1 MFKIF
6 SKTIIVGLSLL
17 PSLAMAQTIKAD
29 SDFYTIDLIKV
40 YFLLLLF
47 ATILNRILEY
57 LKLLLAYLN
66 QKKPFLTRLFKI
78 LFNAIATKLNRL
90 GIDFDEQKLYENIQ
104 RYTISLLMQLLGFV
118 LGVLLAFALQ
128 LNVLQAF
135 QVLPN
140 NPTIG
145 MLLSGLLI
153 GAGVEPVHSFFR
165 IAQEKRKL
173 KKLFTE
179 LQK

>member
-1 MFKIF
+1 MFKIL
-6 SKTIIVGLSLL
+6 SKMIIIGLSLL
-17 PSLAMAQTIKAD
+17 PSLAMAQTINAD
-29 SDFYTIDLIKV
+29 SDFYTIGLIKV

-66 QKKPFLTRLFKI
+66 QKKHFLRKLFKS
-78 LFNAIATKLNRL
+78 LFNAIVTKLNRL

-104 RYTISLLMQLLGFV
+104 RYTISLLMQFLGFI

-145 MLLSGLLI
+145 LLLSGLLI

>member
-1 MFKIF
+1 TF
-6 SKTIIVGLSLL
+6 
-17 PSLAMAQTIKAD
+17 AQTVN
-29 SDFYTIDLIKV
+29 SESTFYTIDLIKV

-47 ATILNRILEY
+47 ATILNRLLEY

-66 QKKPFLTRLFKI
+66 QKKPFLTKLFKRM
-78 LFNAIATKLNRL
+78 FNAIATKLNRL

-104 RYTISLLMQLLGFV
+104 RFTISLLMQLLGFV
-118 LGVLLAFALQ
+118 LGILLAFALQ

-135 QVLPN
+135 QLLPN

-145 MLLSGLLI
+145 LLLSGLLI

-173 KKLFTE
+173 KKLFAD

>member
-1 MFKIF
+1 MFNSLFKI
-6 SKTIIVGLSLL
+6 SLL
-17 PSLAMAQTIKAD
+17 FLLLNVSFLFGQSGETHEV
-29 SDFYTIDLIKV
+29 FYTLNLVKI

-66 QKKPFLTRLFKI
+66 NRWHFLSAIFDVLFK
-78 LFNAIATKLNRL
+78 FVSGKLNSL
-90 GIDFDEQKLYENIQ
+90 GLDFDEQKLSENI
-104 RYTISLLMQLLGFV
+104 RVYTISFLMQLLGFV
-118 LGVLLAFALQ
+118 LGVFLAFLLN
-128 LNVLQAF
+128 LNVLKAVN
-135 QVLPN
+135 VLPG
-140 NPTIG
+140 NPQIG
-145 MLLSGLLI
+145 LFLSGLLI

>member
-1 MFKIF
+1 MFN
-6 SKTIIVGLSLL
+6 SIV
-17 PSLAMAQTIKAD
+17 
-29 SDFYTIDLIKV
+29 
-40 YFLLLLF
+40 
-47 ATILNRILEY
+47 
-57 LKLLLAYLN
+57 
-66 QKKPFLTRLFKI
+66 
-78 LFNAIATKLNRL
+78 TKLNRL

-104 RYTISLLMQLLGFV
+104 RYTISLLMQFLGFV

-145 MLLSGLLI
+145 LLLSGLLI

-173 KKLFTE
+173 KKLFTK